1 MISAAFAADKRQ
13 LLRGE
18 PTVITAEA
26 RESYERLAERV
37 LKRALGRGETVTLEA
52 VKLRIVQRK
61 PEARPYLLPEVSR
74 GRGSNPFSLPASF
87 NPSRHKF
94 PNKRAA
100 RSSPA
105 VTSKRALRACAL
117 PVDAGQKR
125 R

>member
-1 MISAAFAADKRQ
+1 MSWLINSRGALCRILERGLTDEKIDKAKLRDVMISAAVAADKRQ

-61 PEARPYLLPEVSR
+61 PEARPYLLPEV
-74 GRGSNPFSLPASF
+74 GRGEGVNPLQPA
-87 NPSRHKF
+87 RQ
-94 PNKRAA
+94 
-100 RSSPA
+100 
-105 VTSKRALRACAL
+105 L
-117 PVDAGQKR
+117 
-125 R
+125 